1 MQTIKQIGEYKVKE
15 IFNEKGKDVKEILLD
30 VFSIY
35 FMEEYK
41 KLVQLEDTEE
51 VG

>member
-15 IFNEKGKDVKEILLD
+15 IFNENGKEIREILQD

-41 KLVQLEDTEE
+41 KIVNLENTEE

>member
-15 IFNEKGKDVKEILLD
+15 IFNESGKEIREILQD
-30 VFSIY
+30 VFNIY

-41 KLVQLEDTEE
+41 KIVNLDNTEE

>member
-1 MQTIKQIGEYKVKE
+1 MQIVKQIGEYKVKE
-15 IFNEKGKDVKEILLD
+15 IFNENGKDVKVVLKD

-41 KLVQLEDTEE
+41 KLAELEDNTKI
-51 VG
+51 G

>member
-15 IFNEKGKDVKEILLD
+15 IFNENGKDIKEILQD
-30 VFSIY
+30 VFGIY

-41 KLVQLEDTEE
+41 KIVEMEDTS
-51 VG
+51 GIG

>member
-15 IFNEKGKDVKEILLD
+15 VFNEKGKDVKEILQD
-30 VFSIY
+30 IFGIY

-41 KLVQLEDTEE
+41 KLVKLEDA
-51 VG
+51 

>member
-1 MQTIKQIGEYKVKE
+1 MQTVKQVGEYKVKE
-15 IFNEKGKDVKEILLD
+15 IFNENGRDIKEVLKD

-41 KLVQLEDTEE
+41 KLTKIEDNAEI
-51 VG
+51 G

>member
-15 IFNEKGKDVKEILLD
+15 VFNENGKDVRDILQD
-30 VFSIY
+30 IFGIY

-41 KLVQLEDTEE
+41 KLVKLEDA
-51 VG
+51 

>member
-15 IFNEKGKDVKEILLD
+15 IFNENGKEIREILQD
-30 VFSIY
+30 VFGIY

-41 KLVQLEDTEE
+41 KLVKLEDTEE
-51 VG
+51 LG

>member
-1 MQTIKQIGEYKVKE
+1 MQTIKQVGQYKVKE
-15 IFNEKGKDVKEILLD
+15 IFNEKGKDVKELLQD

-41 KLVQLEDTEE
+41 KLVKMEDT
-51 VG
+51 GGIS